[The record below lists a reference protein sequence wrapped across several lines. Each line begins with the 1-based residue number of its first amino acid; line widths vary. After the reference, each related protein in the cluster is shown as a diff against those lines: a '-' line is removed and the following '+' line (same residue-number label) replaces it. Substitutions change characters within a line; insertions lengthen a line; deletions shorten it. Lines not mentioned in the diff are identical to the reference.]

1 MERREFVAAAGAA
14 LMMGRTVGRSDRL
27 TGRGGDSPT
36 VRLSDRQT
44 PLLGPDVFARR
55 QERLRQ
61 ELITRKLDLF
71 IAAPSTNFQYFA
83 GYNPGRSERLIAV
96 FVPAK
101 GGSVIVC
108 PSFEVERLTRNAAVQ
123 DIRGWEEQE
132 DPWRLVRTALGEM
145 KPQHGRA
152 ELALQRLA
160 PRGPRRAEARAG
172 DGRADRRRLAGGGVR
187 LRHHPHHLV
196 GRRTVGGVQES
207 L

>member
-1 MERREFVAAAGAA
+1 MECWEFGAAAGAA

-83 GYNPGRSERLIAV
+83 GYNPGRSERLIAG
-96 FVPAK
+96 FVPVK
-101 GGSVIVC
+101 GTPAVLC
-108 PSFEVERLTRNAAVQ
+108 PSFEVERLKRNAALP
-123 DIRGWEEQE
+123 DIRGWEDHE
-132 DPWRLVRTALGEM
+132 DPW
-145 KPQHGRA
+145 
-152 ELALQRLA
+152 
-160 PRGPRRAEARAG
+160 
-172 DGRADRRRLAGGGVR
+172 
-187 LRHHPHHLV
+187 
-196 GRRTVGGVQES
+196 
-207 L
+207 